1 MITVNT
7 TKTAKE
13 SVSTDDITI
22 DSSNISQLSKKL
34 SLEAQE
40 ELRHADSYYR
50 QLGSQAESI
59 ILKTLLD
66 FEKTITNGRYF
77 NGNSIVSDKV
87 LIARAFRELS
97 QEAAREL
104 QDEYPNLTMTK
115 KQVEAWY
122 DIQNYDPD
130 SFADD
135 LYIEFYV
142 DCTDSNGNSFEGKLI
157 GRSNIYYPDRGS
169 LCRYRN
175 LEILD

>member
-13 SVSTDDITI
+13 SVSTGDITI

-40 ELRHADSYYR
+40 ELKYADSYYR
-50 QLGSQAESI
+50 QLGPQAESI
-59 ILKTLLD
+59 ILKTFLD
-66 FEKTITNGRYF
+66 FERTITNGRYF
-77 NGNSIVSDKV
+77 NGKSIESDKV

-97 QEAAREL
+97 QDAAREL

-115 KQVEAWY
+115 KWVEAWY
-122 DIQNYDPD
+122 NIQNYDPD
-130 SFADD
+130 SFVDD
-135 LYIEFYV
+135 LYIAFYV

-175 LEILD
+175 LQILD

>member
-13 SVSTDDITI
+13 SISTDDITI
-22 DSSNISQLSKKL
+22 NSSNIKELSKKL
-34 SLEAQE
+34 SLEAQY
-40 ELRHADSYYR
+40 ELKYADSYYR

-66 FEKTITNGRYF
+66 FERTITNGRYF
-77 NGNSIVSDKV
+77 NGKSIESDSI
-87 LIARAFRELS
+87 LITRAFRELS
-97 QEAAREL
+97 QEAAQEL

-115 KQVEAWY
+115 KWVEAWY

-130 SFADD
+130 SFADY
-135 LYIEFYV
+135 LNIAFYV
-142 DCTDSNGNSFEGKLI
+142 DCTDSNGNSFEGKLV
-157 GRSNIYYPDRGS
+157 GHSNIYYPDRGS

-175 LEILD
+175 LQILD